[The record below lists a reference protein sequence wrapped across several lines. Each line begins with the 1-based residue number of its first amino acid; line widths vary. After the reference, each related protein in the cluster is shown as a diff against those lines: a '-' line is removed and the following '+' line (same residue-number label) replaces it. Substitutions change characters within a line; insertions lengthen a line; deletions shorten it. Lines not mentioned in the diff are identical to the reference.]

1 MDESYYT
8 ARLVITEGYEDRLDM
23 TITCQNAQQLL
34 RAKDTIADQMNT
46 YIAEFAVQSGL
57 TGAPSNAEQNAA
69 ALQAVIQEQT
79 EKAKQ
84 QEPEEPAEPGPPEVA
99 PDEPEESPPS
109 HDDALDA
116 VCYRPDLASFK
127 LAPTETPKKA
137 AKPEGAKGL
146 MRLRCPKCGDEFVA
160 FTKDYRTEWTCK
172 ECGAKFSL
180 ENTALF
186 ENMTAAAVG
195 TLTDRQTSKARIL
208 AIPAAIAARRPLSN
222 GTPKPKN
229 TWSDADARLGRRPGN
244 DGPVQRYLQEAQDQ
258 P

>member
-8 ARLVITEGYEDRLDM
+8 ARLVITEGCEDRLDM

-46 YIAEFAVQSGL
+46 YIAELAMQSNL
-57 TGAPSNAEQNAA
+57 IRKPSNAEQNAA

-84 QEPEEPAEPGPPEVA
+84 QEPEEPAEPEPPET
-99 PDEPEESPPS
+99 
-109 HDDALDA
+109 ALDA
-116 VCYRPDLASFK
+116 VCYRPDLAPFK

-186 ENMTAAAVG
+186 EYDCSCGRHTYGQTNIESPDFSYPCGDCGKET
-195 TLTDRQTSKARIL
+195 TLKWNPKA
-208 AIPAAIAARRPLSN
+208 
-222 GTPKPKN
+222 KK
-229 TWSDADARLGRRPGN
+229 
-244 DGPVQRYLQEAQDQ
+244 YME
-258 P
+258 

>member
-34 RAKDTIADQMNT
+34 RAKDLIADQMNA

-69 ALQAVIQEQT
+69 ALQTVIQEQT

-84 QEPEEPAEPGPPEVA
+84 QEPEEPAEPEPPEVA
-99 PDEPEESPPS
+99 PDEPEESPPRTMMHS
-109 HDDALDA
+109 MPSAT
-116 VCYRPDLASFK
+116 RPDLASFK
-127 LAPTETPKKA
+127 LAPTETPQKA
-137 AKPEGAKGL
+137 AAPAGAKGL
-146 MRLRCPKCGDEFVA
+146 MRLKCPKCGDVFVA

-172 ECGAKFSL
+172 ACGERFSL

-186 ENMTAAAVG
+186 EYNCSCGRHTYG
-195 TLTDRQTSKARIL
+195 RTNIE
-208 AIPAAIAARRPLSN
+208 
-222 GTPKPKN
+222 
-229 TWSDADARLGRRPGN
+229 DADFSYPCGDCGKATTLKWNPKAKK
-244 DGPVQRYLQEAQDQ
+244 YME
-258 P
+258 

>member
-99 PDEPEESPPS
+99 PDEPEESPP
-109 HDDALDA
+109 
-116 VCYRPDLASFK
+116 
-127 LAPTETPKKA
+127 
-137 AKPEGAKGL
+137 
-146 MRLRCPKCGDEFVA
+146 
-160 FTKDYRTEWTCK
+160 RTMMHSMPSAT
-172 ECGAKFSL
+172 
-180 ENTALF
+180 
-186 ENMTAAAVG
+186 
-195 TLTDRQTSKARIL
+195 ARISHS
-208 AIPAAIAARRPLSN
+208 SN
-222 GTPKPKN
+222 LHPPKLPK
-229 TWSDADARLGRRPGN
+229 R
-244 DGPVQRYLQEAQDQ
+244 QRNPKEQKA
-258 P
+258 

>member
-34 RAKDTIADQMNT
+34 RAKDLIADQMNA

-57 TGAPSNAEQNAA
+57 TGVPSNAEQNAA

-84 QEPEEPAEPGPPEVA
+84 QEPEEPAGPEPPEAA

-109 HDDALDA
+109 HDDTLDA

-146 MRLRCPKCGDEFVA
+146 RD
-160 FTKDYRTEWTCK
+160 
-172 ECGAKFSL
+172 
-180 ENTALF
+180 
-186 ENMTAAAVG
+186 
-195 TLTDRQTSKARIL
+195 
-208 AIPAAIAARRPLSN
+208 
-222 GTPKPKN
+222 
-229 TWSDADARLGRRPGN
+229 
-244 DGPVQRYLQEAQDQ
+244 
-258 P
+258 

>member
-8 ARLVITEGYEDRLDM
+8 ARLVITEGCEDRLDM

-99 PDEPEESPPS
+99 PDEPEEAPP
-109 HDDALDA
+109 
-116 VCYRPDLASFK
+116 
-127 LAPTETPKKA
+127 
-137 AKPEGAKGL
+137 
-146 MRLRCPKCGDEFVA
+146 
-160 FTKDYRTEWTCK
+160 RTMMHSMPSAT
-172 ECGAKFSL
+172 
-180 ENTALF
+180 
-186 ENMTAAAVG
+186 
-195 TLTDRQTSKARIL
+195 ARISH
-208 AIPAAIAARRPLSN
+208 PSN
-222 GTPKPKN
+222 LHPPKLPK
-229 TWSDADARLGRRPGN
+229 R
-244 DGPVQRYLQEAQDQ
+244 QRNPKEQKA
-258 P
+258 